1 MLGTR
6 LQSGFDSIKFRLL
19 AAAVTLEEVQ
29 DAARSAF
36 TELAVVPHDPVSGG
50 KAEGISASGIG
61 AAVRGPRIKTLAQRS
76 DGNTSAIGWAT
87 MFAVVCESRR
97 SGAENPGSKQA

>member
-1 MLGTR
+1 MP
-6 LQSGFDSIKFRLL
+6 F
-19 AAAVTLEEVQ
+19 
-29 DAARSAF
+29 
-36 TELAVVPHDPVSGG
+36 DPVSGG
-50 KAEGISASGIG
+50 KAIGISASGIG

-97 SGAENPGSKQA
+97 SGAKDPGSKQAYNHLSQSRRSYLAPRFALLASVDSSGAQPNNLPTALR